1 MRRLML
7 ASGLAAAVLLA
18 LAPAIADAR
27 SGRGNSMGSRGSQT
41 YSAPPPTRTAPDQ
54 ARPVE
59 RSMTETAPARPGA
72 AQNAASPAAAG
83 AAGAAGMATRSP
95 FMTGLMGGLIGAGLI
110 GLLFGGGF
118 LSGGFAGFMG
128 LLLQLALIGGLVYVG
143 LRLFRG
149 RQQQARNEPLPAGA
163 HARMGGAPIPD
174 VGSNRPVGQS
184 PAGGSFGGPAAPVG
198 AAASGLAPVALEK
211 TDFDA
216 FEATLKDVQAAW
228 SAADLRALSG
238 LLTPEML
245 SYFSELL
252 TEDTSR
258 GVRNVVTDVALEEG
272 DLSESWREAG
282 RDYATVAMRFSA
294 LDVDT
299 RLSDGAVIGGDGAER
314 TTATEYWTFV
324 RANRDN
330 QGGKW
335 LLSAIQQTG

>member
-1 MRRLML
+1 ML

-27 SGRGNSMGSRGSQT
+27 SGRGGSMGSRGSQT
-41 YSAPPPTRTAPDQ
+41 YTAPPPTRVAPAP

-59 RSMTETAPARPGA
+59 RSMTETAPTRPA
-72 AQNAASPAAAG
+72 ASPNAASPA

-110 GLLFGGGF
+110 GLLMGGGF
-118 LSGGFAGFMG
+118 FSGGLAGFMG
-128 LLLQLALIGGLVYVG
+128 LLLQLALIGGLVFLA

-149 RQQQARNEPLPAGA
+149 RQQQGQGQNEPLPAGA
-163 HARMGGAPIPD
+163 HARMGGGPIPD
-174 VGSNRPVGQS
+174 VGANRQMGGS
-184 PAGGSFGGPAAPVG
+184 AAGGSFGAPAAPVG
-198 AAASGLAPVALEK
+198 AQAAGLAPLALEK
-211 TDFDA
+211 DDFEA
-216 FEATLKDVQAAW
+216 FEATLRDVQAAW

-245 SYFSELL
+245 SYFAEQLA
-252 TEDTSR
+252 EDTSR
-258 GVRNVVTDVALEEG
+258 GVRNSVTEIEFEEG

-294 LDVDT
+294 MDVDT
-299 RLSDGAVIGGDGAER
+299 RLSDGAVIGGDAAER

-324 RANRDN
+324 RANRDG